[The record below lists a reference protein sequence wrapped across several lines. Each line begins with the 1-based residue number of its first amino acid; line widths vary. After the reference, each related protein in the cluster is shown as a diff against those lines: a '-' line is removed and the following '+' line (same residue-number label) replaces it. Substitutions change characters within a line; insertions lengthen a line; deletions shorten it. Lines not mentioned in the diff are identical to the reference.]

1 MLRRSGTASAA
12 MAVLAMAAVTGAGLH
27 VNRSHMSMG
36 NRASRRLLPFRAV
49 GAEPGSFQ
57 SLSSPLRPRG
67 SLDWRVAPGTGG
79 GISGFTTATDGAPG
93 SHVGLK
99 VSTASQRFR
108 VRAYR
113 IGAYR
118 GGTGLLVWRSR
129 LIAGRVQPGPR
140 FAPYRTRTD
149 VAPWHRSLTIDTA
162 GWPTGFYVLKLTT
175 PSGDASQVPYVVSSS
190 TTTDTV
196 VLVVPVATWQ
206 AYNVWGGYSLY
217 HGPPG
222 QPPSFAV
229 SFNRPYRGVGG
240 LNDFR
245 RTVVPVVVQA
255 ESSGVALSYL
265 TDMDLQQH
273 PRVLDGARGYVS
285 VAHSEYWTVRMRS
298 AVLRARRKG
307 TNLAFL
313 GANTEYWRIRLSRSA
328 AGRGADRLETGYH
341 YYATLDPERASHPS
355 VATSRFRDQPDPRPE
370 NALVGESYEC
380 YPVTADYRVAEPGWW
395 GFTGTGVVLGTSFP
409 GLVGPEADRVYP
421 DSASPHPLEVL
432 SDSAYDCRGT
442 PTTSQSVYYTTRS
455 GAGVFSTGTL
465 RWGCALANACD
476 LPLNSATQ
484 DFVRRVTDTV
494 FHVFARGP
502 AGLRHPA
509 QDNVDRFHLS
519 TVNDV
524 PAS

>member
-1 MLRRSGTASAA
+1 MV
-12 MAVLAMAAVTGAGLH
+12 VLAAGVMTGAGLH
-27 VNRSHMSMG
+27 ADRAQTSRGS
-36 NRASRRLLPFRAV
+36 NRAIRRFPPFQTA
-49 GAEPGSFQ
+49 AAQPGYFQ
-57 SLSSPLRPRG
+57 RFPSPLQPRG

-93 SHVGLK
+93 SQVGLK
-99 VSTASQRFR
+99 VSTTSQRFR

-118 GGTGLLVWRSR
+118 GGTGHLVWRSG

-140 FAPYRTRTD
+140 FAPYRTRT
-149 VAPWHRSLTIDTA
+149 VIAPWRRSLTIDTA

-175 PSGDASQVPYVVSSS
+175 PSGDASQVPYVVSSI
-190 TTTDTV
+190 TTTGTV
-196 VLVVPVATWQ
+196 ALVVPVATWQ
-206 AYNVWGGYSLY
+206 AYNLWGGYSLY

-245 RTVVPVVVQA
+245 RTVVPVVVHA
-255 ESSGVALSYL
+255 EASGVPLSYL
-265 TDMDLQQH
+265 TDIDLQQH
-273 PRVLDGARGYVS
+273 PHVLDGARGYVS

-298 AVLRARRKG
+298 AVLRARRRG

-328 AGRGADRLETGYH
+328 AGPGADRLETGYH
-341 YYATLDPERASHPS
+341 YYAALDPERDTHPA
-355 VATSRFRDQPDPRPE
+355 VATSRFRDPPDPRPE

-380 YPVTADYRVAEPGWW
+380 YPVSADYRVAEPGWW
-395 GFTGTGVVLGTSFP
+395 GFAGTGVVLGTSFP

-421 DSASPHPLEVL
+421 DSESPHPLEVL
-432 SDSAYDCRGT
+432 SDSPYDCRGT
-442 PTTSQSVYYTTRS
+442 PTTSQSVYYTTGS

-465 RWGCALANACD
+465 RWGCALDDACD
-476 LPLNSATQ
+476 IALGAAAERFT
-484 DFVRRVTDTV
+484 RIVTANV
-494 FHVFARGP
+494 LHAFARGP
-502 AGLRHPA
+502 VATRHRA
-509 QDNVDRFHLS
+509 RDNVALFGLS
-519 TVNDV
+519 EYNDV